1 MKSEF
6 QQYFC
11 SILCLLKYSHKCSQ
25 WVKVRG
31 TYHHH
36 HLMSPVDTTAVDI
49 FVPLT
54 LDLWKKNSFPR
65 QQLFL
70 YIASSIHQQ
79 IKRALR
85 SSSKDVT
92 ENFSLLKRRVY
103 SLSPHY
109 FTNNLMQGSF
119 QKNLWPPTFFRS
131 FLPHT
136 QKNCTAR
143 SKIYTQQATYCYTGK
158 DIPNLHILIHS
169 KVPCKISNFFKRSF
183 FKWC

>member
-1 MKSEF
+1 MLAVSKSAWHVPPPSPHEPSRHHRCRH
-6 QQYFC
+6 FC
-11 SILCLLKYSHKCSQ
+11 SLDIGL
-25 WVKVRG
+25 VK
-31 TYHHH
+31 
-36 HLMSPVDTTAVDI
+36 
-49 FVPLT
+49 
-54 LDLWKKNSFPR
+54 KKSFPR

-136 QKNCTAR
+136 QK
-143 SKIYTQQATYCYTGK
+143 K
-158 DIPNLHILIHS
+158 LHGP
-169 KVPCKISNFFKRSF
+169 V
-183 FKWC
+183 

>member
-1 MKSEF
+1 MA
-6 QQYFC
+6 
-11 SILCLLKYSHKCSQ
+11 
-25 WVKVRG
+25 R
-31 TYHHH
+31 
-36 HLMSPVDTTAVDI
+36 TATSWAQSTP
-49 FVPLT
+49 PLST
-54 LDLWKKNSFPR
+54 FLFPWHWTCEKKSFPR

-119 QKNLWPPTFFRS
+119 QKNLWPPTFFPVLFAPR
-131 FLPHT
+131 
-136 QKNCTAR
+136 
-143 SKIYTQQATYCYTGK
+143 
-158 DIPNLHILIHS
+158 HS
-169 KVPCKISNFFKRSF
+169 KKIARLGLKYIHNNQRIVILGRTFQICIF
-183 FKWC
+183 